1 MRRLLLTIAS
11 TILDNLDTLL
21 VGSTFHPRVVVC
33 IPAYNEETRIGHV
46 IREASLFANQ
56 ILVCDDGSSDGTAL
70 EAEANGGRVIRHFR
84 NLGKGAALRTLLRE
98 AEKASP
104 DIIVTIDGDGQHSPR
119 DIPKLLSPILDRSAE
134 VVIGSR
140 FGNGNAV
147 PRYRKIGNSILSA
160 LTNMSARTSVR
171 DTQSGFRAYSSKV
184 IATMVISRNGMGVDS
199 EILIK
204 VAKEG
209 FRIVERDVS
218 INYEGDT
225 STFNPVSHM
234 FRVMWGL
241 FLAFVKEHFNEFAQR
256 GSETLPLKN
265 SAPSRLDKVG
275 NGGFPKAE
283 NRGLTPRLN
292 GPLQSPLTPRDT
304 DNYHGG

>member
-1 MRRLLLTIAS
+1 MRRPLLTIAS
-11 TILDNLDTLL
+11 TIVDNLDTLL
-21 VGSTFHPRVVVC
+21 VDSTFHPRVVVC

-119 DIPKLLSPILDRSAE
+119 DIPKLLSPI
-134 VVIGSR
+134 
-140 FGNGNAV
+140 
-147 PRYRKIGNSILSA
+147 
-160 LTNMSARTSVR
+160 
-171 DTQSGFRAYSSKV
+171 
-184 IATMVISRNGMGVDS
+184 
-199 EILIK
+199 
-204 VAKEG
+204 
-209 FRIVERDVS
+209 VERDVS
-218 INYEGDT
+218 INYERDT

-234 FRVMWGL
+234 FRVIWGL

-256 GSETLPLKN
+256 ESEALPQKN
-265 SAPSRLDKVG
+265 SPPSRLDKVG
-275 NGGFPKAE
+275 NGGFPEAE

-292 GPLQSPLTPRDT
+292 SPLQSPLTPRHT
-304 DNYHGG
+304 DNHHGG